1 MNPSA
6 RPWQRALRRIWQPQ
20 RGLFWLM
27 LVVNGLSSVLVAY
40 IQIAQPPMG
49 LRLLL
54 GLLALGD
61 TLLGWWLLRR
71 LWIEGGSSVDPRS

>member
-6 RPWQRALRRIWQPQ
+6 RPWQRTLRRIWQPQ

-27 LVVNGLSSVLVAY
+27 LAVNGLSSVLVAY

-61 TLLGWWLLRR
+61 TLLAWWLLRR
-71 LWIEGGSSVDPRS
+71 LWRESHAPANTRS